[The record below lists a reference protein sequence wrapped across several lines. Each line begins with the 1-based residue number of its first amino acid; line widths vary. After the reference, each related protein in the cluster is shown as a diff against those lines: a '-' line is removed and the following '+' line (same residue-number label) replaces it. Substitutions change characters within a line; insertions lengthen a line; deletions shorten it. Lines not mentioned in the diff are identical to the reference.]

1 MCFTLFS
8 WTIYIYDGI
17 PNSQITFHLRSKDD
31 DLGYHN
37 ITDRLGYQFS
47 FCVNLSKSTLF
58 YGDFF
63 YGTKKGHFNVYEV
76 KVAEYLQPKPFKRA
90 HAYWLLKSD
99 GYYLSKLDIPYD
111 DPGWKLWGNWE
122 F

>member
-37 ITDRLGYQFS
+37 ITYRLGYQFS
-47 FCVNLSKSTLF
+47 LCVNLSKNTL
-58 YGDFF
+58 F